1 MVVIRAEEKF
11 ITETFGNDFIG
22 RIWDFSGII
31 GYAPERDGNEIKV
44 EFNPDRP
51 DLFSFTTLESAISC
65 YYDGKKTGPIKYRDG
80 KIVFSVSDEAVKMR
94 PFVTSFE
101 AVGTAIGNRFR
112 DLIDFQERVHQSIG
126 KNRTKVSIGLHD
138 MRKVVAPLR
147 YVSMNSEKLRFTPYD
162 SSAEMSAL
170 EILSQHPKGI
180 EYSKLLPDTRNVPVI
195 MDSRDRVLS
204 MPPVIN
210 GDASRVSEDT
220 GHFFVDITGT
230 DLRSVAQ
237 ASLLLQYFFQ
247 NSGFSIVITKQY
259 GGMDFRSIAEMD
271 GRSIEINVPKAAKI
285 LGLESIREEEISIA
299 LLKMGYIKCEPS
311 DHKAGLEITVPGNR
325 IDVMGEMDIIE
336 DIAKAIG
343 YDNIVP
349 VVPVLDVIGSSRPH
363 TVLRDRIR
371 EISIGLGYQE
381 VMTFVV
387 TSSAFYEGV
396 HREDGITVQN
406 PKSLDFSVVRDRLR
420 LNILEFFR
428 INKRRSLPQKVF
440 EIGDVIVNGVQKT
453 SLCFAM
459 ISPRSGFS
467 DIKQP
472 LEALLQRFGQTIE
485 TILPANTEEFIR
497 GRSGSIIINGK
508 RAGVIGEIDPASLL
522 KFDLANPVSV
532 FEIDITAF
540 TG

>member
-11 ITETFGNDFIG
+11 ITETFGNDFMG

-31 GYAPERDGNEIKV
+31 GYTPERDGNEIKV

-51 DLFSFTTLESAISC
+51 DLFSFTTLESAVSC
-65 YYDGKKTGPIKYRDG
+65 YYDGKKTGPIKYRNG

-138 MRKVVAPLR
+138 MRNVVAPLR
-147 YVSMNSEKLRFTPYD
+147 YVSMNSEKLKFTPYD

-204 MPPVIN
+204 MPPIIN
-210 GDASRVSEDT
+210 GDISIVSEDT

-230 DLRSVAQ
+230 DSRSVAQ

-285 LGLESIREEEISIA
+285 LGVETIREEEISIA

-311 DHKAGLEITVPGNR
+311 GHNSGLDVTVPGNR

-336 DIAKAIG
+336 DIAKAVG
-343 YDNIVP
+343 YDSIVP
-349 VVPVLDVIGSSRPH
+349 VVPVLDVIGSSRPD

-396 HREDGITVQN
+396 HREDGIAVQN

-459 ISPRSGFS
+459 ISSRSGFS

-485 TILPANTEEFIR
+485 TILPANTEEFIK
-497 GRSGSIIINGK
+497 GRSGTIVINGK
-508 RAGVIGEIDPASLL
+508 KAGVIGEIDPASLL

-532 FEIDITAF
+532 FEIDTTAF

>member
-11 ITETFGNDFIG
+11 IIETFGNDLIG

-31 GYAPERDGNEIKV
+31 GYTLERDGSEIKV

-51 DLFSFTTLESAISC
+51 DLFSFTTLQSAISC
-65 YYDGKKTGPIKYRDG
+65 YYDGKRIGPINYING
-80 KIVFSVSDEAVKMR
+80 KVVFSVSDEAIKLR

-138 MRKVVAPLR
+138 MKRVVPPLR
-147 YVSMNSEKLRFTPYD
+147 YVSLDSEKLRFTPYD
-162 SSAEMSAL
+162 SSAEMSVH

-180 EYSKLLPDTRNVPVI
+180 EYSKLLTDTRHVPVI
-195 MDSRDRVLS
+195 MDSKDRVLS

-210 GDASRVSEDT
+210 GDVSRVSEDT

-230 DLRSVAQ
+230 DSRSVAQ
-237 ASLLLQYFFQ
+237 ASQLLQYFLQ
-247 NSGFSIVITKQY
+247 NSGFSILVTKQD
-259 GGMDFRSIAEMD
+259 GGMDFRSIAKMD
-271 GRSIEINVPKAAKI
+271 GRSIEINVPKAARI
-285 LGLESIREEEISIA
+285 LGVEKIREEEISNA
-299 LLKMGYIKCEPS
+299 LLKMGYIKCES
-311 DHKAGLEITVPGNR
+311 SGQKASIDVTVPGNR
-325 IDVMGEMDIIE
+325 TDVMGEMDIIE
-336 DIAKAIG
+336 DLAKAIG
-343 YDNIVP
+343 YDNVAP
-349 VVPVLDVIGSSRPH
+349 VVPVLDVIGTSRPD

-371 EISIGLGYQE
+371 EISIGLGHQE

-387 TSSAFYEGV
+387 TSSSFYDGV
-396 HREDGITVQN
+396 HREDGIVVHN
-406 PKSLDFSVVRDRLR
+406 PKSLDFSIVRDRLR

-440 EIGDVIVNGVQKT
+440 EIGDVIVNGIQKT

-472 LEALLQRFGQTIE
+472 LEALLQRFGQSIE
-485 TILPANTEEFIR
+485 TILPADSEEFIQ
-497 GRSGSIIINGK
+497 GRSGTIVINGK
-508 RAGVIGEIDPASLL
+508 KAGIIGEINPASLL

-532 FEIDITAF
+532 FEIDISAL

>member
-259 GGMDFRSIAEMD
+259 GGMDFRSIAGMD

-285 LGLESIREEEISIA
+285 LGVESIREEEISDA
-299 LLKMGYIKCEPS
+299 LLKMGYIKCDPS
-311 DHKAGLEITVPGNR
+311 GHNSGLDVTVPGNR

-336 DIAKAIG
+336 DIAKAVG
-343 YDNIVP
+343 YDSIVP
-349 VVPVLDVIGSSRPH
+349 VVPVLDVIGSSRPD

-396 HREDGITVQN
+396 HREDGIAVQN

-459 ISPRSGFS
+459 ISSRSGFS

-485 TILPANTEEFIR
+485 TILPVNTEEFIK
-497 GRSGSIIINGK
+497 GRSGTIVINGK
-508 RAGVIGEIDPASLL
+508 KAGVIGEIDPASLL

>member
-31 GYAPERDGNEIKV
+31 GYTPERDGNEIKV

-65 YYDGKKTGPIKYRDG
+65 YYDGKKTGPIKYRNG
-80 KIVFSVSDEAVKMR
+80 KIVFSVSDEAVQMR

-101 AVGTAIGNRFR
+101 AVGTAIRNRFR

-126 KNRTKVSIGLHD
+126 KNRTKVSIGIHD

-147 YVSMNSEKLRFTPYD
+147 YVSMDSEKLRFTPYD
-162 SSAEMSAL
+162 GSAEMSAM

-180 EYSKLLPDTRNVPVI
+180 EYSKLLPDTRHVPVI

-210 GDASRVSEDT
+210 GDVSRVSEDT

-230 DLRSVAQ
+230 DTRSVAQ

-259 GGMDFRSIAEMD
+259 GGMDFRSIAGMD

-285 LGLESIREEEISIA
+285 LGVESIREEEISDA
-299 LLKMGYIKCEPS
+299 LLKMGYIKCDPS
-311 DHKAGLEITVPGNR
+311 GHNSGLDVTVPGNR

-336 DIAKAIG
+336 DIAKAVG
-343 YDNIVP
+343 YDSIVP
-349 VVPVLDVIGSSRPH
+349 VVPVLDVIGSSRPD

-396 HREDGITVQN
+396 HREDGIAVQN

-459 ISPRSGFS
+459 ISSRSGFS

-485 TILPANTEEFIR
+485 TILPVNTEEFIK
-497 GRSGSIIINGK
+497 GRSGTIVINGK
-508 RAGVIGEIDPASLL
+508 KAGVIGEIDPASLL

-532 FEIDITAF
+532 FEIDTTAF

>member
-22 RIWDFSGII
+22 KIWDFSEII
-31 GYAPERDGNEIKV
+31 GYTPEKDGNEIKV

-51 DLFSFTTLESAISC
+51 DLFSFTTLESAVSC
-65 YYDGKKTGPIKYRDG
+65 YYDGKKTGPIKYRNG

-138 MRKVVAPLR
+138 MRNVVAPLR
-147 YVSMNSEKLRFTPYD
+147 YVSMNSEKLKFTPYD

-204 MPPVIN
+204 MPPIIN
-210 GDASRVSEDT
+210 GDISIVSEDT

-230 DLRSVAQ
+230 DSRSVAQ

-259 GGMDFRSIAEMD
+259 GGMDFRSIAGMD

-285 LGLESIREEEISIA
+285 LGVETIREEEISIA

-311 DHKAGLEITVPGNR
+311 GHNSGLDVTVPGNR

-336 DIAKAIG
+336 DIAKAVG
-343 YDNIVP
+343 YDSIVP
-349 VVPVLDVIGSSRPH
+349 VVPVLDVIGSSRPD

-396 HREDGITVQN
+396 HREDGIAVQN

-459 ISPRSGFS
+459 ISSRSGFS

-485 TILPANTEEFIR
+485 TILPANTEEFIK
-497 GRSGSIIINGK
+497 GRSGTIVINGK
-508 RAGVIGEIDPASLL
+508 KAGVIGEIDPASLL

-532 FEIDITAF
+532 FEIDTTAF

>member
-11 ITETFGNDFIG
+11 ITETFGNDLIE

-31 GYAPERDGNEIKV
+31 GYTPERDGNEIKV

-51 DLFSFTTLESAISC
+51 DLFSFTTLQSAISC
-65 YYDGKKTGPIKYRDG
+65 YYDAKKTGPIKYRNG
-80 KIVFSVSDEAVKMR
+80 KVIFSVSGEAIKLR

-138 MRKVVAPLR
+138 MKRVVPPLR
-147 YVSMNSEKLRFTPYD
+147 YISMDSEKLRFTPYD
-162 SSAEMSAL
+162 STTEMSAM

-180 EYSKLLPDTRNVPVI
+180 EYSKLLPDTRHVPVI
-195 MDSRDRVLS
+195 MDSKDRVLS

-210 GDASRVSEDT
+210 GDVSRVSEDT

-230 DLRSVAQ
+230 DSRSVAQ
-237 ASLLLQYFFQ
+237 ASQLLQYFLQ
-247 NSGFSIVITKQY
+247 DSGFSILVTKQD
-259 GGMDFRSIAEMD
+259 GGMDFRSITEMD
-271 GRSIEINVPKAAKI
+271 GRSIEINVPKAARI
-285 LGLESIREEEISIA
+285 LGMENIREEEISGAI
-299 LLKMGYIKCEPS
+299 LKMGYIKCES
-311 DHKAGLEITVPGNR
+311 SGHKAGMNVTVPGNR

-343 YDNIVP
+343 YDNIAP
-349 VVPVLDVIGSSRPH
+349 VVPVLDVIGSSRPD

-387 TSSAFYEGV
+387 TSSAFYDGV
-396 HREDGITVQN
+396 HRGDGIVVHN
-406 PKSLDFSVVRDRLR
+406 PKSLDFSIVRDRLR

-440 EIGDVIVNGVQKT
+440 EIGDVIINGMQKT

-472 LEALLQRFGQTIE
+472 LEALLQRFGQSIE
-485 TILPANTEEFIR
+485 TILPADSEEFIQ
-497 GRSGSIIINGK
+497 GRSGTIVINGK
-508 RAGVIGEIDPASLL
+508 KAGIIGEISPASLL
-522 KFDLANPVSV
+522 KFDLANPVSA
-532 FEIDITAF
+532 FEIDINAL